1 MIKVMNKINQYTK
14 GLFLSVLAV
23 AGLTLTSCKDQPDAY
38 KVADGTP
45 SINYVRCL
53 STEITTNR
61 DAADMHYTNGE
72 LVESAS
78 PQNTLCLVGE
88 NLRSVYELYFNDCKA
103 ILNTSYITDNTLIVD
118 VPKSVPKLV
127 TNKIY
132 MVTKSGETVDYD
144 FTVEIPAPSIS
155 AMSCEYA
162 AIGDRVTFTGDYFV
176 NYEDSPLEVFFTD
189 ANDNLIP
196 AEINS
201 IADDYTSV
209 EVTIPEGAAK
219 GPVYMSSIY
228 GLSSSAFYYLDNRGM
243 MFDFETIADGGT
255 GLGFGKT
262 NAWHERPIV
271 EDEKSITG
279 HYMIIG
285 DGTTK
290 QEAKG
295 GFTDG
300 TFSFEYWCGTWNTP
314 QSYPKSGPGVRLH
327 DLEGVDFSKPE
338 NMILKFELCIPSS
351 YPCKTGGLQIL
362 FASEEYVSM
371 GNTNERREDEFGKT
385 IMGCNN
391 IYFRDAS
398 DGEFEELFTK
408 KDMNPLPRAIYRPWT
423 TNSTGSFDTGDKWIT
438 VSIPIA
444 SSFIYN
450 YDGSGLTFNLTKE
463 SDYSSFQ
470 MILVGGGSEDS
481 TPMFYIDN
489 IRVIPNK

>member
-1 MIKVMNKINQYTK
+1 MNKINQYTK

-61 DAADMHYTNGE
+61 DAADMHYTTGE

-118 VPKSVPKLV
+118 VPKSVPKKV

-132 MVTKSGETVDYD
+132 MVTKGGETVDYD

-155 AMSCEYA
+155 EMSCEYA

-189 ANDNLIP
+189 ASGNKIP

-209 EVTIPEGAAK
+209 EVTIPEGADV

-228 GLSSSAFYYLDNRGM
+228 GSSSSAFYYLDDRGL
-243 MFDFETIADGGT
+243 MFDFDNGRTDKDQGWHKRIIASEGGIKGNYMQLGDGSAKMSEDGGWDDS
-255 GLGFGKT
+255 
-262 NAWHERPIV
+262 N
-271 EDEKSITG
+271 
-279 HYMIIG
+279 
-285 DGTTK
+285 
-290 QEAKG
+290 
-295 GFTDG
+295 
-300 TFSFEYWCGTWNTP
+300 FSFEYWCGDPTWSTNGYPDP
-314 QSYPKSGPGVRLH
+314 QGIRLF
-327 DLEGVDFSKPE
+327 DIEGVDLSKPE
-338 NMILKFELCIPSS
+338 KMILKFEMCIPAANAW
-351 YPCKTGGLQIL
+351 KAGAMQII
-362 FASEEYVSM
+362 FAPTNYVHINGISPDAY
-371 GNTNERREDEFGKT
+371 GDEVYSA
-385 IMGCNN
+385 NN
-391 IYFRDAS
+391 IFFRGPGNKDWDGSEYFS
-398 DGEFEELFTK
+398 K
-408 KDMNPLPRAIYRPWT
+408 KEPLPRALYRPWT
-423 TNSTGSFDTGDKWIT
+423 TTGSYDTGGQWVT
-438 VSIPIA
+438 VTIPIA
-444 SSFIYN
+444 SSFVYAF
-450 YDGSGLTFNLTKE
+450 DGSGLTFNLKE
-463 SDYSSFQ
+463 SDFASLTMFV
-470 MILVGGGSEDS
+470 IGGGVNGTECQ
-481 TPMFYIDN
+481 PIIKIDN